1 MYRVGV
7 KFRYGRRLGRALVE
21 LGYPPRLRE
30 GNGGDQREG
39 EGDLHD
45 GADEVSRRL
54 QYLDPNVLFVIFR
67 AVIVISSPS

>member
-7 KFRYGRRLGRALVE
+7 KFRYGRRFGRALVE
-21 LGYPPRLRE
+21 LGHPPRLRE

-54 QYLDPNVLFVIFR
+54 QYLYLNVLF
-67 AVIVISSPS
+67 P